1 MYWVALGLIGL
12 GDWIS
17 EVDRGRP
24 FGMSMVMLES
34 RREARLELD
43 EECLSFDE
51 ECLDACGWLDSGV
64 LCWVVGDMVAIND
77 IVVPISL
84 TGLEGGSLE
93 FECSLP
99 GTGLGGSLVLGKRKL
114 AGVVVPR
121 PEKMDGLAAGR
132 SAESK

>member
-1 MYWVALGLIGL
+1 M
-12 GDWIS
+12 
-17 EVDRGRP
+17 
-24 FGMSMVMLES
+24 
-34 RREARLELD
+34 
-43 EECLSFDE
+43 
-51 ECLDACGWLDSGV
+51 
-64 LCWVVGDMVAIND
+64 GDMVAIND

>member
-1 MYWVALGLIGL
+1 VGRLVGGLFAWDIE
-12 GDWIS
+12 D
-17 EVDRGRP
+17 VQ
-24 FGMSMVMLES
+24 
-34 RREARLELD
+34 
-43 EECLSFDE
+43 
-51 ECLDACGWLDSGV
+51 DAASGWLDSGV
-64 LCWVVGDMVAIND
+64 LSWVVGDMVAVND

-99 GTGLGGSLVLGKRKL
+99 GTGLGRSLVLGKRKL

-121 PEKMDGLAAGR
+121 PEKMDGLAAGG